1 MTYRMAHP
9 VRMGQ
14 YEIIEEIGRNFVVV
28 YKARDTVVGRLVA
41 LKVFTSCLATERENF
56 LREARAA
63 SVLQHPNIAAVFELA
78 AHEENPYVVMEY
90 VDGQTLDRAIRTGVS
105 LTLLQKIDIML
116 QVAQALQYAHE
127 KGIVYLDIKPCDIKL
142 TQDGSVKVGDY
153 HTDVGYLSDQ
163 TISPT
168 GQIVGTINYM
178 SPEQLNGQ
186 PVDARTNIFSWGVV
200 LYQLLTGKLPFQGAD
215 LTETVGKI
223 FREPPPR
230 LPPATD
236 VNSPDLQPIIDK
248 ALAKDRGE
256 RYQTCSEIENDLS
269 RFHRRIELGS

>member
-1 MTYRMAHP
+1 MAHP
-9 VRMGQ
+9 VRIGQ
-14 YEIIEEIGRNFVVV
+14 YEIIEEMGRNFVVV
-28 YKARDTVVGRLVA
+28 YKARDTVLGRLVA

-63 SVLQHPNIAAVFELA
+63 SVLRHPNIPAVFELA
-78 AHEENPYVVMEY
+78 EHEENSYVVMEY
-90 VDGQTLDRAIRTGVS
+90 VAGETLDRTIRTGVA
-105 LTLLQKIDIML
+105 LTLLRKIDIML

-127 KGIVYLDIKPCDIKL
+127 KGIVYRDIKPCDIML

-153 HTDVGYLSDQ
+153 HTDVEYLSDQ

-168 GQIVGTINYM
+168 GQLVGTITYM
-178 SPEQLNGQ
+178 SPEQLNGH
-186 PVDARTNIFSWGVV
+186 PVDAYTNIFSWGVV
-200 LYQLLTGKLPFQGAD
+200 LYQLLTGELPFQGAD

-223 FREPPPR
+223 LREPPPR
-230 LPPATD
+230 LPPTTD

-248 ALAKDRGE
+248 ALAKNRGE